1 MSSRVLLRYELSN
14 RGLFSEILNMING
27 YYYAEEKGWGFQ
39 LITDKER
46 SRLHFSTGD
55 YTYYF
60 KKFWKDPLPDSDYEK
75 IYHCYDIDETFRI
88 IHKSVRISVA
98 QKRALTQRIIR
109 LQPAIAGKIN
119 AIISQLKLPPPGYV
133 CFHIRRGDK
142 LEKHGSQKPQ
152 AKRYEAEAYF
162 DAARKYF
169 DENSVECIYVCT
181 DDYRALGEVEAIAP
195 AGCRVLTLCL
205 PSENGF
211 SRVDRMETGQYFSSN
226 DMIRIMA
233 NIGIASRSM
242 FFVGTYSSGISKFI
256 RLVHQ
261 DPSRCRS
268 LDRR

>member
-27 YYYAEEKGWGFQ
+27 YYYAEEKGWDFQ

-119 AIISQLKLPPPGYV
+119 AIISQLKLPPPPDMFV
-133 CFHIRRGDK
+133 FTSDEETNSRNTAHKSPRQNAMKPRHISTQPGNISTRIRWNASTFARMIIVPWAK
-142 LEKHGSQKPQ
+142 LKQSLRQG
-152 AKRYEAEAYF
+152 
-162 DAARKYF
+162 
-169 DENSVECIYVCT
+169 V
-181 DDYRALGEVEAIAP
+181 
-195 AGCRVLTLCL
+195 GCSL
-205 PSENGF
+205 S
-211 SRVDRMETGQYFSSN
+211 
-226 DMIRIMA
+226 
-233 NIGIASRSM
+233 ASRLKTDSQGSIAWKPASI
-242 FFVGTYSSGISKFI
+242 FLPTI
-256 RLVHQ
+256 
-261 DPSRCRS
+261 
-268 LDRR
+268 